1 VSPFIQCDK
10 LYIVPS
16 RSESVQ
22 DFRRTVSASSQA
34 RLLDINVGNICG
46 WYPGLADWQRELG
59 YDPKKVGYEAG
70 ARQVRQMELGHD
82 SVNVLETI
90 DRDNV
95 GEQLGEYAPRSVTI
109 V

>member
-1 VSPFIQCDK
+1 
-10 LYIVPS
+10 
-16 RSESVQ
+16 
-22 DFRRTVSASSQA
+22 
-34 RLLDINVGNICG
+34 
-46 WYPGLADWQRELG
+46 
-59 YDPKKVGYEAG
+59 
-70 ARQVRQMELGHD
+70 MELGHD